1 MDINVY
7 LLFMFFTWGIYKD
20 ISMGIKVLLCPKS
33 VYFILCEFLF
43 LGKCVDELVMWG
55 PMYSEKLLGNL

>member
-20 ISMGIKVLLCPKS
+20 ISVGIKVLLCQKNKKGQKKKTS
-33 VYFILCEFLF
+33 
-43 LGKCVDELVMWG
+43 
-55 PMYSEKLLGNL
+55 

>member
-43 LGKCVDELVMWG
+43 LGKCVDE
-55 PMYSEKLLGNL
+55 